1 MARPGQPGDL
11 RRQAVP
17 RPGADRLRQREKFD
31 LAVVRQNLRA
41 MQAATILTA
50 LADLA
55 PAGAERVFDVS
66 GTGRPLVWLPE
77 PHRGPRSARLDR
89 LAALDA
95 LHRDERILR
104 LGLAFLVGGADV
116 DGGRRRVRL
125 PLLAQPVRLER
136 GRRGYRVV
144 PAGDL
149 ELTPLIEDRE
159 LAARLEAAPGLAGP
173 GWLPAPGT
181 AAWITA
187 AAEAAG
193 LKVNAVVAK
202 PSSIDDTVITG
213 VAAAAIF
220 VTRDV
225 FAGRLRDTLLNWA
238 GRPGLAD
245 TALSRLYLGS
255 TDTTSSPTTTVHP
268 PQAPVA
274 GGPPARATGPVG
286 TAEPPGTGG
295 ADQDDVLSPLPLS
308 AAQRDVI
315 RRARTEPVVVVSGA
329 PGNGKSHALV
339 AAALD
344 TVGRGGSVLVA
355 TQSVHA
361 AEVLGE
367 LLRRHPGP
375 TPVLFGDAERRE
387 VIAAEL
393 AGGAAAGADDAQ
405 LRSDDAAVATARD
418 RHAAVRA
425 GIAAALEQERLA
437 AALPGWQ
444 PLLPALSHDAP
455 AAFEP
460 DTDLDA
466 VRTALAG
473 ASRSG
478 DGWWRRMRRS
488 HAARRL
494 RRLTGAGPDVPVERL
509 RAAVAAAAAVRAAA
523 RLAVSGGTELAAAW
537 RALAEADTALA
548 EAVGTALRHRAT
560 SARRWTADARRAVSG
575 LGTSLRSGRNRRRE
589 LLAGLDADA
598 LVRALPLWVG
608 TVADVEDLLPPVAG
622 MFDLVVLDEAAHV
635 DQLRAAP
642 VLARAR
648 RALVAGDPRQLRF
661 VSFVSDEDVA
671 ATLHR
676 HGLDRFADRLD
687 VRRSSAFDVA
697 AGAAPVTWLGEHYRS
712 APHLIGFSARR
723 FYGGRLEL
731 VTRHPR
737 NERADAIDVVTVAEA
752 GLVDGVNQAEVTAV
766 LDLVR
771 TLSAQPPEGGIAVI
785 SPFRAQ
791 ADAVEAALLSAYDV
805 DEIERLG
812 LRTGTVHAFQGS
824 EADVVIASLGLV
836 DDDPPSRHRF
846 AAEPNLFNVLVTR
859 ARKHLTVVTS
869 LRSPEGIVGDYV
881 RYAGQPPAPSEP
893 DAAPSDSW
901 IRALAIE
908 LERIG
913 LVVRSGYPVG
923 RWRIDLCVG
932 PDADAVGVIC
942 GVHPDGVAAH
952 VERQRTLVR
961 AGWSL
966 YDVFAS
972 RWADDPIRA
981 ALDLAARTE
990 PR

>member
-1 MARPGQPGDL
+1 MDPAI
-11 RRQAVP
+11 
-17 RPGADRLRQREKFD
+17 
-31 LAVVRQNLRA
+31 
-41 MQAATILTA
+41 ILTA

-55 PAGAERVFDVS
+55 PAGAERVLDVS

-77 PHRGPRSARLDR
+77 PDRGPRGARLDR

-104 LGLAFLVGGADV
+104 RGLAFVVGSADL

-149 ELTPLIEDRE
+149 ELTALISDRD
-159 LAARLEAAPGLAGP
+159 LAAQLEAAPGLAGP
-173 GWLPAPGT
+173 GWLTAPGT
-181 AAWITA
+181 TAWLIA

-193 LKVNAVVAK
+193 LKVDRVVAR
-202 PSSIDDTVITG
+202 PPGSVDDAVLTG
-213 VAAAAIF
+213 VAAAALY

-225 FAGRLRDTLLNWA
+225 YAGRLRDTLLNWA
-238 GRPGLAD
+238 GRPGLTD
-245 TALSRLYLGS
+245 TALSGLYLGS
-255 TDTTSSPTTTVHP
+255 SATAG
-268 PQAPVA
+268 APA
-274 GGPPARATGPVG
+274 DGDGG
-286 TAEPPGTGG
+286 
-295 ADQDDVLSPLPLS
+295 DDDDVLSPLPLN

-315 RRARTEPVVVVSGA
+315 RRTRTEPVVVVSGA

-344 TVGRGGSVLVA
+344 TVARGGSVLVA

-375 TPVLFGDAERRE
+375 PPVLFGDAERRDA
-387 VIAAEL
+387 VATEL
-393 AGGAAAGADDAQ
+393 AAGVPAGASDAQ
-405 LRSDDAAVATARD
+405 LRADEAAVTAAQHRV
-418 RHAAVRA
+418 AAVRA
-425 GIAAALEQERLA
+425 GIAAALEQERIA
-437 AALPGWQ
+437 ATLPGWQ

-455 AAFEP
+455 AVFKP
-460 DTDLDA
+460 GTDLAAIRAAIGQVD
-466 VRTALAG
+466 RDGT
-473 ASRSG
+473 
-478 DGWWRRMRRS
+478 GWWRRLRRS

-494 RRLTGAGPDVPVERL
+494 RRLTGAAPQIAMARL
-509 RAAVAAAAAVRAAA
+509 RAAVDAAEAVRATAA
-523 RLAVSGGTELAAAW
+523 LATSGGTDLTAAW
-537 RALAEADTALA
+537 PALTEADAALA
-548 EAVGTALRHRAT
+548 EAVGTALRHQAT
-560 SARRWTADARRAVSG
+560 SARRWTGDARRAAGG
-575 LGTSLRSGRNRRRE
+575 LATALRAGRNRRRE

-635 DQLRAAP
+635 DQLRAAA

-661 VSFVSDEDVA
+661 VSFVSDADVT

-676 HGLDRFADRLD
+676 HGLAHLADRLD

-723 FYGGRLEL
+723 FYRDRLEL

-737 NERADAIDVVTVAEA
+737 NDRKDAIDVVTVAGA
-752 GLVDGVNQAEVTAV
+752 AVTDGVNQAEVDAV

-771 TLSAQPPEGGIAVI
+771 TLATRPPAGGIAVI

-791 ADAVEAALLSAYDV
+791 ADAIETALLSTYDV

-824 EADVVIASLGLV
+824 EADVVLASLGLA
-836 DDDPPSRHRF
+836 DDDPPARHRF
-846 AAEPNLFNVLVTR
+846 LAEPNLFNVLVTR
-859 ARKHLTVVTS
+859 ARNHVTVVTS
-869 LRSPEGIVGDYV
+869 LSAPEGIIGDYL
-881 RYAGQPPAPSEP
+881 RYAGQPPALSVEP
-893 DAAPSDSW
+893 ESPAPDPW
-901 IRALAIE
+901 TRALAVE
-908 LERIG
+908 LGRLG
-913 LVVRSGYPVG
+913 LPVRAGYPVG

-932 PDADAVGVIC
+932 DDTEAVAVIC

-952 VERQRTLVR
+952 VERQRTLAR
-961 AGWSL
+961 AGWRRH
-966 YDVFAS
+966 DVFATH
-972 RWADDPIRA
+972 WANDPIRA
-981 ALDLAARTE
+981 ALDLTARTA
-990 PR
+990 RA

>member
-1 MARPGQPGDL
+1 M
-11 RRQAVP
+11 
-17 RPGADRLRQREKFD
+17 E
-31 LAVVRQNLRA
+31 
-41 MQAATILTA
+41 AATILSA

-77 PHRGPRSARLDR
+77 PDRGPRGARLDR

-104 LGLAFLVGGADV
+104 RGLAFLVGGADV

-136 GRRGYRVV
+136 ARRGYRVV

-149 ELTPLIEDRE
+149 ELTSLIEDRD
-159 LAARLEAAPGLAGP
+159 LAGRLEAAPGLAGP
-173 GWLPAPGT
+173 GWLTAAGT

-193 LKVNAVVAK
+193 LKVQAVVSK
-202 PSSIDDTVITG
+202 PPRSTDDAVLTG

-225 FAGRLRDTLLNWA
+225 FAGRLRDTLLSWA
-238 GRPGLAD
+238 GRPGLAS
-245 TALSRLYLGS
+245 TALSRLYV
-255 TDTTSSPTTTVHP
+255 DTAGRAGGPITTVHP
-268 PQAPVA
+268 PTLDGRPPV
-274 GGPPARATGPVG
+274 VG
-286 TAEPPGTGG
+286 EAPGTVFDHDKP
-295 ADQDDVLSPLPLS
+295 ADGDEVLSPLPLNS
-308 AAQRDVI
+308 AQRDVV
-315 RRARTEPVVVVSGA
+315 RRTRTEPVVVVSGA
-329 PGNGKSHALV
+329 PGNGKSHTLV

-344 TVGRGGSVLVA
+344 TVDRGGSVLVA

-361 AEVLGE
+361 ADVLGE

-387 VIAAEL
+387 AIAAEL
-393 AGGAAAGADDAQ
+393 AGGAAAGADDA
-405 LRSDDAAVATARD
+405 LLGADAAAVAAARD
-418 RHAAVRA
+418 RVAAVRA
-425 GIAAALEQERLA
+425 GIVAALDEERLA
-437 AALPGWQ
+437 ATLPGWQ
-444 PLLPALSHDAP
+444 PLLPALTHDAP

-460 DTDLDA
+460 DTDLAA
-466 VRTALAG
+466 VRAALAG
-473 ASRSG
+473 ATRAG
-478 DGWWRRMRRS
+478 DGWWWRWRRAR
-488 HAARRL
+488 AAGRL
-494 RRLTGAGPDVPVERL
+494 RRLAGARPDVPVERL
-509 RAAVAAAAAVRAAA
+509 RAAVDAASAVRAAA
-523 RLAVSGGTELAAAW
+523 RLAATGGTDLAPAW
-537 RALAEADTALA
+537 RALTEADDALA
-548 EAVGTALRHRAT
+548 AAVGTAMRHRAT
-560 SARRWTADARRAVSG
+560 SARRWTADARRAASG
-575 LGTSLRSGRNRRRE
+575 LGAALRAGRNRRRE
-589 LLAGLDADA
+589 LLAGLDAEA

-622 MFDLVVLDEAAHV
+622 MFDLVVLDEAAHI

-661 VSFVSDEDVA
+661 VSFVADVDVA

-697 AGAAPVTWLGEHYRS
+697 AGAAPVTWLGEHHRS

-723 FYGGRLEL
+723 FYDGRLEL

-737 NERADAIDVVTVAEA
+737 NERADVIDVVTVADAAVVE
-752 GLVDGVNQAEVTAV
+752 GVNRAEVDAV

-771 TLSAQPPEGGIAVI
+771 GLAARPPEGGIAVV

-791 ADAVEAALLSAYDV
+791 ADAVEAALLSGYDV

-812 LRTGTVHAFQGS
+812 LRSGTVHAFQGS
-824 EADVVIASLGLV
+824 EVEVVIASLGLV

-846 AAEPNLFNVLVTR
+846 VAEPNLFNVLVTR
-859 ARKHLTVVTS
+859 ARRHLTVVTS
-869 LRSPEGIVGDYV
+869 LRSPDGLVGDYLS
-881 RYAGQPPAPSEP
+881 YAARPPA
-893 DAAPSDSW
+893 AADTDGPIAGW
-901 IRALAIE
+901 TGALAEE
-908 LERIG
+908 LRRLG
-913 LVVRSGYPVG
+913 LPVRPGYPVG
-923 RWRIDLCVG
+923 RWRVDLCVG
-932 PDADAVGVIC
+932 EDADAVAVIC
-942 GVHPDGVAAH
+942 GVHQDGVAAH
-952 VERQRTLVR
+952 VERQRTLLR
-961 AGWSL
+961 AGWHL

-972 RWADDPIRA
+972 RWSDDPIRA
-981 ALDLAARTE
+981 ALDLTSRMTR
-990 PR
+990 P